1 MAAHNESKKKL
12 AEVESGPLWNDPKY
26 FMPQQSTNEKDNFSK
41 GLISSPSYD
50 PKSLLTDVFGTSSG
64 VPKTGNDKIL
74 KEFYK

>member
-26 FMPQQSTNEKDNFSK
+26 FMPQESTNEKDNFSK

-50 PKSLLTDVFGTSSG
+50 PKSLLTDVFGTSSA
-64 VPKTGNDKIL
+64 VP
-74 KEFYK
+74 